1 MSTSRHEKPDL
12 DAADATTAFHP
23 EQRGKL
29 DGRQTDVLRQIN
41 GFNAESRAHE
51 DLWSRTRRM
60 TDQVDQGEEAARKAD
75 SASANADLDHR
86 AIQAENPGRTA
97 PRPRQW
103 LVVGGTLALDGIACY
118 FAAEALGGDRSETL
132 AWAGLFLAL
141 LGAAEVT
148 LDLYRDSHRL
158 VWRWAACVL
167 VAFITLLGVLRFWFL
182 ATVGT
187 EGLVTAG
194 VGALLFTLSTGAFVV
209 LGYRALRVAE
219 THVAWR
225 ARRNARS
232 SRSEAASAHRMVLRL
247 TERRDALA
255 RAYLSLI
262 RTRLVK
268 SCQAGELPL
277 MEQAIWAHL
286 TGRERS

>member
-12 DAADATTAFHP
+12 EATDATTAFHS
-23 EQRGKL
+23 EQRSKL
-29 DGRQTDVLRQIN
+29 TDVLRQIN

-51 DLWSRTRRM
+51 DLWSRTMRM
-60 TDQVDQGEEAARKAD
+60 TDQVGQDENTARKAD
-75 SASANADLDHR
+75 SASANADLDYR
-86 AIQAENPGRTA
+86 AIQAENPDRTG

-103 LVVGGTLALDGIACY
+103 LVAGGTLALDGVACY
-118 FAAEALGGDRSETL
+118 FAAEALGGDPSETL

-141 LGAAEVT
+141 LGAGEVT
-148 LDLYRDSHRL
+148 LDLHRNSHRML
-158 VWRWAACVL
+158 WRLTACVL
-167 VAFITLLGVLRFWFL
+167 VAFITLLGMLRFWFL

-194 VGALLFTLSTGAFVV
+194 IGAILFTLSTGAFVV

-219 THVAWR
+219 THLAWR
-225 ARRNARS
+225 ARRKARS
-232 SRSEAASAHRMVLRL
+232 SRGEAALAHRMVVRL
-247 TERRDALA
+247 AERRDALA

-268 SCQAGELPL
+268 SCPAGELPL